1 MEIRIQ
7 AMKFDAS
14 ERLQAYI
21 EKKVTKLEKV
31 FDSILTADI
40 YLKVVKPEQKITK
53 KLKSKLKPLAQN
65 SLQLKWPTPLN
76 KLLMSALMLST
87 NNSKNKKTNAKSGSW
102 H

>member
-40 YLKVVKPEQKITK
+40 YLKVVKPETENNKEVEIKIKAASAEFFAAKVADTFEQAVDECVDALDK
-53 KLKSKLKPLAQN
+53 
-65 SLQLKWPTPLN
+65 QLK
-76 KLLMSALMLST
+76 KQ
-87 NNSKNKKTNAKSGSW
+87 KDKR
-102 H
+102 

>member
-14 ERLQAYI
+14 ERLEAYI

-40 YLKVVKPEQKITK
+40 YLKVVKPETDNNKEAEIKIKAANAEFFAAKVADTFEQAVDECVDALDK
-53 KLKSKLKPLAQN
+53 
-65 SLQLKWPTPLN
+65 QLK
-76 KLLMSALMLST
+76 KQ
-87 NNSKNKKTNAKSGSW
+87 KDKR
-102 H
+102 